1 MPHAL
6 RKALQNYNK
15 FFKFAN
21 FFVKKIFFLAFGIQH
36 SACHPQGKG
45 RAESTKIFQICKNL
59 VEKFAYIRK

>member
-21 FFVKKIFFLAFGIQH
+21 FFVKKYFFLAFGIQH
-36 SACHPQGKG
+36 SAFG
-45 RAESTKIFQICKNL
+45 TKIFQICKNL